1 MSKPLVSI
9 VMGSDS
15 DLEIMRE
22 AGKALEEFG
31 IAYEMDVTS
40 AHRSPDR
47 TAEYARKATGRG
59 IRVIIAGAGGAA
71 HLAGVIAA
79 HTTLPVIGVPI
90 PSTSL
95 NGMDSLLATVQMP
108 AGIPVATVAI
118 GKPGA
123 INAGILAAQIIALAD
138 ASIAK
143 KLEAHKEK
151 LARGVEEKSKKLRA
165 HYAINSLFETCA
177 LSSRAKRGICSSL
190 EVERRIRALGLSDI
204 PGTPHPGPLA

>member
-1 MSKPLVSI
+1 MTKPTVSI

-15 DLEIMRE
+15 DFEIMRE
-22 AGKALEEFG
+22 AGTALEHFG

-47 TAEYARKATGRG
+47 TAEFARKARERG

-90 PSTSL
+90 PATSL
-95 NGMDSLLATVQMP
+95 QGMDSLLATVQMP

-118 GKPGA
+118 GSPGA
-123 INAGILAAQIIALAD
+123 INAGILAAQMIALSD
-138 ASIAK
+138 ESIAK
-143 KLEAHKEK
+143 KLDAYKEK
-151 LARGVEEKSKKLRA
+151 LARGVEEKSKKLQ
-165 HYAINSLFETCA
+165 
-177 LSSRAKRGICSSL
+177 SRMAG
-190 EVERRIRALGLSDI
+190 
-204 PGTPHPGPLA
+204 